1 MAEEDTM
8 VDGMMQMMMVIMM
21 IAVLSQMIPGAAQ
34 AAPSAGGEITVSLK
48 NQPAE
53 AELWQLILLDWGI
66 TAAIDPINEPL
77 VPAHHIDIAETAIFE
92 IPSGVQFPLRIQS
105 LQITKWN
112 EARTAL
118 IVLYEMQ
125 SWHPYLWDFD
135 KNDWG
140 DEPDPIYKEAF
151 IIAFGH
157 SYFDVSLEAFTS

>member
-53 AELWQLILLDWGI
+53 AELWQLAFTDWNI
-66 TAAIDPINEPL
+66 TVAINQVGGLALVNAAEQ
-77 VPAHHIDIAETAIFE
+77 IAFV
-92 IPSGVQFPLRIQS
+92 IPSGVQFPLRVMS
-105 LQITKWN
+105 LQVSKWN
-112 EARTAL
+112 EDKTAL

-125 SWHPYLWDFD
+125 SFRPYLWDFD
-135 KNDWG
+135 EMEWSDV
-140 DEPDPIYKEAF
+140 PDPIYKEAF
-151 IIAFGH
+151 LNAFGH